1 MTNWNFFD
9 RITCLTMGG
18 NEWTIA
24 QAEFNAVGIPV
35 KPFQAITSIGPHQS
49 FNLSTYKILQEFYE
63 SKDHTLLF
71 LEDDCDFRN
80 LHLMNQVLRELPK
93 DFDIFYLGGNLQD
106 ETPQRISRY
115 IFKVTGCWTTHAV
128 VYRKSIVKYILDNH
142 PGESDLMFDT
152 WLSTQLDKFKA
163 YMVAP
168 MLAYQ
173 RPRVSSIWGG
183 IQNYHAIFESSEKR
197 LMSCR

>member
-1 MTNWNFFD
+1 MHNWQFFD
-9 RITCLTMGG
+9 RITCLTLGG
-18 NEWTIA
+18 DEWTQA
-24 QAEFNAVGIPV
+24 QAEFNAVSIPV
-35 KPFQAITSIGPHQS
+35 KPFHALKAIGPHES
-49 FNLSTYKILQEFYE
+49 FNLSTYAILKEFYD
-63 SKDHTLLF
+63 SKDQTLLF

-80 LHLMNQVLRELPK
+80 LHLLPQVLKELPK

-106 ETPQRISRY
+106 ERPQRVGKY

-128 VYRKSIVKYILDNH
+128 VYRKSIVKYILDHH
-142 PGESDLMFDT
+142 PGESDLMYDT
-152 WLSTQLDKFKA
+152 WLSTQLHLFKA

-183 IQNYHAIFESSEKR
+183 VQNYHSIFESSENR
-197 LMSCR
+197 LMACR